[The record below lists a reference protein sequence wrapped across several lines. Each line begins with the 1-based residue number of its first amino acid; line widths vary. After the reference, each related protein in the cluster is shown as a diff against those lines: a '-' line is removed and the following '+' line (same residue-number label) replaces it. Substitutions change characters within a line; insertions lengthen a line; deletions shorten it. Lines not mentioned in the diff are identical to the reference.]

1 MPTLFKTL
9 VPLLLAA
16 SAFAIENTVYIITN
30 AETPSLHR
38 PGLTP
43 IGHHRAGHCIPEVFG
58 NHSLGFIVSC
68 MPNSDTGTC
77 IPAVATAA
85 PLANSLGIEID
96 TSCVVLSGTGEESD
110 DDCVHNLLHAYAKTS
125 SAPILIVW
133 DAAAMDNLLENLG
146 MELPDADDEEDD
158 EEDQEEETVGTH
170 PDVILTKIKGYKL
183 AESSMNCTSID
194 GIADGSDT
202 IVYTPSHSRRRRS
215 LHRRRYSWRASES
228 FKSHWDLG
236 RST

>member
-1 MPTLFKTL
+1 MLTLLKTF

-16 SAFAIENTVYIITN
+16 SALAIENTVYIITN

-58 NHSLGFIVSC
+58 NLSLGFIASC
-68 MPNSDTGTC
+68 TPNSDTGTC

-85 PLANSLGIEID
+85 PLANSLGMGID
-96 TSCVVLSGTGEESD
+96 TSCGTGEESD
-110 DDCVHNLLHAYAKTS
+110 DDCVKNLLHAYAKTS

-133 DAAAMDNLLENLG
+133 DAAAMDDLLENLG
-146 MELPDADDEEDD
+146 MELPDADNEDD
-158 EEDQEEETVGTH
+158 EEGQEEEPVGTH
-170 PDVILTKIKGYKL
+170 PDVILTKIKGSKL

-194 GIADGSDT
+194 GPADDSDT
-202 IVYTPSHSRRRRS
+202 VVYTPSNSRRRRS
-215 LHRRRYSWRASES
+215 LHRRRFSLRASES
-228 FKSHWDLG
+228 FKTHWDLG

>member
-1 MPTLFKTL
+1 MLTLFNAF
-9 VPLLLAA
+9 VPLLLVA

-58 NHSLGFIVSC
+58 NLSLGFIASC
-68 MPNSDTGTC
+68 TPNSDTGTC

-85 PLANSLGIEID
+85 PLANSLGMGID
-96 TSCVVLSGTGEESD
+96 TSCGTGEESD
-110 DDCVHNLLHAYAKTS
+110 DDCVHNLLHTYAKTS
-125 SAPILIVW
+125 SAPILLVW
-133 DAAAMDNLLENLG
+133 DAAAMDDLLENLG
-146 MELPDADDEEDD
+146 MELPDADNEDDEDD
-158 EEDQEEETVGTH
+158 EEGQEEEAVGTH
-170 PDVILTKIKGYKL
+170 PDVILTKIKGSKL
-183 AESSMNCTSID
+183 AESSMNCTGID
-194 GIADGSDT
+194 GTADGSDT

-215 LHRRRYSWRASES
+215 LHRRRFSSES
-228 FKSHWDLG
+228 FKTHWDLG